1 MRRLIVAS
9 VGFGTALATGVALL
23 DAVARSLMQG

>member
-9 VGFGTALATGVALL
+9 AT
-23 DAVARSLMQG
+23 R